1 MKIQVKNYVF
11 NKTAKTITFT
21 DYASIDLDGILL
33 VTNVTSNIIIY
44 NFANPLLGGTVATNV
59 LTLTFNTSSMA
70 DTDKVQIF
78 YDDPAISFATPLSG
92 ASTTGQTVLTLANTW
107 YAVPVTAP
115 TSAYV
120 LVATPETSV
129 GIIRWSF
136 DNTGTPSATN
146 GNCAAGHLTM
156 KLAAGQV
163 VYFGSSSGADSV
175 NFTTK
180 II

>member
-1 MKIQVKNYVF
+1 MTERSTRLRIE
-11 NKTAKTITFT
+11 
-21 DYASIDLDGILL
+21 
-33 VTNVTSNIIIY
+33 
-44 NFANPLLGGTVATNV
+44 NPLDLVINPATEES
-59 LTLTFNTSSMA
+59 TKGS
-70 DTDKVQIF
+70 
-78 YDDPAISFATPLSG
+78 TPLSG
-92 ASTTGQTVLTLANTW
+92 ASTAGQTVLTLANTW

-136 DNTGTPSATN
+136 TNTGTPSTTN
-146 GNCAAGHLTM
+146 GNFAAGHLTM
-156 KLAAGQV
+156 KLAAGQL